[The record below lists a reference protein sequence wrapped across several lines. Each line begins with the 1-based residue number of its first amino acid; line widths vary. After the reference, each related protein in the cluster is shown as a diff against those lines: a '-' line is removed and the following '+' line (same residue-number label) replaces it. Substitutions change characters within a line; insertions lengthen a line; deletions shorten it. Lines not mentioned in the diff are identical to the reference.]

1 MSYIQGITD
10 GYGPVAGAPARDY
23 ANIGKLDFM
32 QLLVAQIQNQDPLSP
47 MDNAEF
53 TGQITQFTMLEEMQ
67 AQSAK
72 LDENLLMAQAINN
85 TAMLGLVGKNVTV
98 EGNGLTLSG
107 GEATETMIA
116 SKGPGRAVISVTDA
130 TGRVVRTYQEDVKS
144 GLNSV
149 TWDGKLA
156 DGALAPDGD
165 YTISVKVLNGDA
177 EVPFTTLM
185 TGPVEGL
192 RYVNNVAVVMVGG
205 REFPVS
211 DIYKVS

>member
-10 GYGPVAGAPARDY
+10 GHGPVAGAPARDY

-98 EGNGLTLSG
+98 EGNGLTLSA
-107 GEATETMIA
+107 GEASETMIA
-116 SKGPGRAVISVTDA
+116 SERPGRAVISVTDA
-130 TGRVVRTYQEDVKS
+130 TGRVVRTYQEDVAA

-156 DGALAPDGD
+156 DGAVAPDGD
-165 YTISVKVLNGDA
+165 YTISVQVLDGDA

>member
-1 MSYIQGITD
+1 MSTIQGFTD
-10 GYGPVAGAPARDY
+10 GYGPVVGAPARDY
-23 ANIGKLDFM
+23 SAIGKLDFM

-72 LDENLLMAQAINN
+72 LDENLLMAQSINN

-98 EGNGLTLSG
+98 EGNALSVTDG
-107 GEATETMIA
+107 AATETTIA
-116 SKGPGRAVISVTDA
+116 AQGAGRATITVTDD
-130 TGRVVRTYQEDVKS
+130 TGKVVRTYHRDVTP
-144 GLNSV
+144 GLNTA
-149 TWDGKLA
+149 TWDGKLD
-156 DGALAPDGD
+156 DGTVAADGD
-165 YTISVKVLNGDA
+165 YTVSVEVAKGDA
-177 EVPFTTLM
+177 AVPFTTLM

-205 REFPVS
+205 REFYVS

>member
-10 GYGPVAGAPARDY
+10 GHGTVAGAPARDY

-116 SKGPGRAVISVTDA
+116 SQGPGRAVISVTDA

-156 DGALAPDGD
+156 DGALAPDGA
-165 YTISVKVLNGDA
+165 YTISVQVLNGDA

>member
-1 MSYIQGITD
+1 MSTIQGFTD
-10 GYGPVAGAPARDY
+10 GYGPVLGAPERDDS
-23 ANIGKLDFM
+23 AIGKLDFM

-72 LDENLLMAQAINN
+72 LDENLLMAQSINN

-98 EGNGLTLSG
+98 EGNALSVAG
-107 GEATETMIA
+107 GAATETTIA
-116 SKGPGRAVISVTDA
+116 AQGPGRATITVTDE
-130 TGRVVRTYQEDVKS
+130 TGKVVRTYHRDVTA
-144 GLNSV
+144 GLNTA
-149 TWDGKLA
+149 TWDGKLD
-156 DGALAPDGD
+156 DGTVAADGD
-165 YTISVKVLNGDA
+165 YTVSVEVANGDA
-177 EVPFTTLM
+177 AVPFTTLM
-185 TGPVEGL
+185 TGPVQGL

-205 REFPVS
+205 REFYVS